1 MLLTQPAALA
11 TEEIIRAHRHGVWHF
26 LGSIGCDAALVDV
39 LAQAWLLVRQGARFG
54 TWLKQ

>member
-1 MLLTQPAALA
+1 MLVPESAAPT
-11 TEEIIRAHRHGVWHF
+11 TEEIIRARWHGVWRF
-26 LGSIGCDAALVDV
+26 LGSIGCGAALVDV